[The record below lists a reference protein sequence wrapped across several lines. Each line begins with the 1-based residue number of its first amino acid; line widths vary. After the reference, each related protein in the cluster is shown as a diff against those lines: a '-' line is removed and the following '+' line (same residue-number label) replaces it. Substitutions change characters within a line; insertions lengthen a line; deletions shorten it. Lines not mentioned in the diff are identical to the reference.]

1 MKEALPG
8 MKHFEEAKYDTKR
21 LCLFIYLKGTTINI
35 LNTTWDW
42 WRQSISIIKAATKET
57 LPLEPPIGVLS
68 EEQSTKSKN
77 QGPQTYL
84 HCHNLSS
91 RRVCLHSG
99 IHRQWKNMANMKI
112 WFRKNLVRSGGNT
125 RTSWER
131 RSLTKPNFFSGQK
144 NNAVYWSIE
153 EVTSPS
159 RSISTLNSER
169 GISDRLAI
177 TQRTRT
183 L

>member
-1 MKEALPG
+1 MNTE
-8 MKHFEEAKYDTKR
+8 R
-21 LCLFIYLKGTTINI
+21 LCIFTYLKGSAINI
-35 LNTTWDW
+35 LNTTWEW

-57 LPLEPPIGVLS
+57 LPIESPIEALS

-77 QGPQTYL
+77 QWPQTYL
-84 HCHNLSS
+84 SCPNLSS
-91 RRVCLHSG
+91 RRVCLHPG
-99 IHRQWKNMANMKI
+99 VHHQWKNMANMKI

-144 NNAVYWSIE
+144 DNAVYWSIE

-159 RSISTLNSER
+159 RSISTLNSKR